1 MKVTCII
8 PLSESQ
14 LERIRG
20 ATQGLDVVVADSPE
34 KQEAHLPD
42 TDVLFGRFAP
52 AMLDR
57 AKEVKWV
64 QVPWVGVEP
73 FLVDPFLSSPIPLV
87 NAKGVMGIPMAEHTW
102 ALILALTRGVSTA
115 MRERRWESR
124 RAIRSQVWELAG
136 KSIGIVGLGSV
147 GTEVARRAVAF
158 GMEVLAIRRG
168 ESQKPPF
175 VSQVWKSDRLH
186 DLLALS
192 DIVVICTPL
201 TQHTQGMFDLEAF
214 RHMRRHALLIN
225 VGRGQIVHD
234 EALLQALREGL
245 IGGAGLD
252 VVATEPVPEDS
263 PLWDMENV
271 VLTPHVGGDSP
282 QNLDRAVDLLCTNLE
297 RYATGLPLLNVVDK
311 QEGY

>member
-1 MKVTCII
+1 MKVTSTIT
-8 PLSESQ
+8 LSERQ
-14 LERIRG
+14 LERIR
-20 ATQGLDVVVADSPE
+20 AVSKGLDVVVASSRE
-34 KQEAHLPD
+34 EQEAHLPD

-52 AMLDR
+52 AVLDL

-87 NAKGVMGIPMAEHTW
+87 NARGVMGIPMAEHAW
-102 ALILALTRGVSTA
+102 ALILALTRGVATA

-124 RAIRSQVWELAG
+124 RAIRPRVWELAG
-136 KSIGIVGLGSV
+136 KSMGIVGLGSV
-147 GTEVARRAVAF
+147 GTEVAKRAVAF
-158 GMEVLAIRRG
+158 GMDVIATTRRDV
-168 ESQKPPF
+168 QKPSF

-186 DLLALS
+186 DLLGLS
-192 DIVVICTPL
+192 DIVVVCTPL
-201 TQHTQGMFDLEAF
+201 THRTRGMFDLEAF
-214 RHMRRHALLIN
+214 RRMRRHALFIN
-225 VGRGQIVHD
+225 IARGLVVQE
-234 EALLQALREGL
+234 EALLQALEQGL

-252 VVATEPVPEDS
+252 VVATEPLPDDS
-263 PLWDMENV
+263 PLWEMENV

-297 RYATGLPLLNVVDK
+297 RYAAGLPLLNVVDK